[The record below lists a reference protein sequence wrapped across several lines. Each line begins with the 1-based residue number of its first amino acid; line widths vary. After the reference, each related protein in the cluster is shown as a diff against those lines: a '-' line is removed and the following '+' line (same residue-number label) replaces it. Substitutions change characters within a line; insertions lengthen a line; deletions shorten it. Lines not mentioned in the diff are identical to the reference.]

1 MSKAISISD
10 IKTIIAYSTISQISY
25 MFIALLINPFLTL
38 YHIIIHALFKAL
50 LSLISGSLIH
60 IQYHYQSINNLKIN
74 HTFIK
79 LISIL
84 SGSVLILSLSKETI
98 IYSSIL
104 LFSSIFIDISL
115 TLGTI
120 YTILYTSNIYIQ
132 CFYFNKSINL
142 IKQSHIYYS
151 FIILFSII
159 SSIFLDIISEYSI
172 SLNVGTQF
180 YSIDYQTYF
189 TYIIINEHYTIICV
203 FINVLI
209 TSFYYYYIL
218 YYYYLFNSISSSFIN
233 IYNYNLTI
241 HSIFKIPIYQDLFIL
256 ISSYFIKGPINLL
269 EVMSCLNY
277 CYNLYHI
284 HYFNIIFIIY
294 LLLSIIILLSII

>member
-1 MSKAISISD
+1 MLKAISISD

-50 LSLISGSLIH
+50 LFLICGSLIH

-84 SGSVLILSLSKETI
+84 IGSVLISSLSKETI

-115 TLGTI
+115 ILGTI

-151 FIILFSII
+151 FIILFLII

-172 SLNVGTQF
+172 SGTQF
-180 YSIDYQTYF
+180 YSIDYQTYL
-189 TYIIINEHYTIICV
+189 IINEHYTIICV
-203 FINVLI
+203 IFNILI
-209 TSFYYYYIL
+209 IS
-218 YYYYLFNSISSSFIN
+218 YYLNTQN
-233 IYNYNLTI
+233 RNLTI

-269 EVMSCLNY
+269 EVMSNCH
-277 CYNLYHI
+277 NLYHI

-294 LLLSIIILLSII
+294 LLLVFSIVLLI